1 MSLIR
6 GFIAASLDGYIADR
20 DGGIGW
26 LAPFDEVDY
35 DYAGFIAEIGTVVMG
50 RGTFEVVAGFES
62 GWPYAGKRGIVVT
75 STPLADAPAGV
86 EAWHAGVPALIA
98 HLRAQRGDR
107 ENDDVWVIGGGGLQ
121 AAFIEAGALDRL
133 DLFVIPVLLGDG
145 VPLFPKTQAPPRSL
159 ALEGSL
165 ALGKGMVRL
174 TYRLDGPPATV

>member
-1 MSLIR
+1 MRLIR
-6 GFIAASLDGYIADR
+6 GFIAASLDGYIADC
-20 DGGIGW
+20 DNGMGW

-35 DYAGFIAEIGTVVMG
+35 DYAGFIADIGTVVMG

-75 STPLADAPAGV
+75 STPLIDPPAGV

-98 HLRAQRGDR
+98 WLRTR
-107 ENDDVWVIGGGGLQ
+107 EGIDAGTDVWVIGGGALQ

-145 VPLFPKTQAPPRSL
+145 VPLFPRTQAPPRSL
-159 ALEGSL
+159 TLEAGRPL
-165 ALGKGMVRL
+165 DKGVVRL
-174 TYRLDGPPATV
+174 TYRLAPTPTAV

>member
-26 LAPFDEVDY
+26 LKPFDEVDY

-50 RGTFEVVAGFES
+50 RGTYEVVAGFEG
-62 GWPYAGKRGIVVT
+62 GWLYAGKRGIVVT

-86 EAWHAGVPALIA
+86 ERWSEGVPALIA
-98 HLRAQRGDR
+98 HLRAQQDDQAG
-107 ENDDVWVIGGGGLQ
+107 NDIWVIGGGGLQ
-121 AAFIEAGALDRL
+121 AAFIEAGALHRL

-145 VPLFPKTQAPPRSL
+145 VPLFPETQAPPRSL
-159 ALEGSL
+159 TLEASRALD
-165 ALGKGMVRL
+165 KGMVRL
-174 TYRLDGPPATV
+174 TYRLDAPPATA

>member
-20 DGGIGW
+20 DNGIGW

-35 DYAGFIAEIGTVVMG
+35 DYAGFIAKIGTVVMG
-50 RGTFEVVAGFES
+50 RGTFEVVAGFEG
-62 GWPYAGKRGIVVT
+62 GWPYAGKRGIIVT

-86 EAWHAGVPALIA
+86 AAWHEGVPALIA
-98 HLRAQRGDR
+98 HLRAQQGTGTG
-107 ENDDVWVIGGGGLQ
+107 DVWVIGGGGLQ

-145 VPLFPKTQAPPRSL
+145 VPLFPKTQAPPRAL
-159 ALEGSL
+159 ALEASL
-165 ALGKGMVRL
+165 TLDKGMVRL
-174 TYRLDGPPATV
+174 TYRLDGPRATA